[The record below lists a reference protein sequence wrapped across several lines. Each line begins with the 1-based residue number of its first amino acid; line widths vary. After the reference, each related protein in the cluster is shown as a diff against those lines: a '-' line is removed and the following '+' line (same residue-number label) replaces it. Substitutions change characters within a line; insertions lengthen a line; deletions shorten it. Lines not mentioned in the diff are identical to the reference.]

1 MSVCVPDKSAKSKKR
16 DGGTPDKMSS
26 PVGSAVHIQDEICT
40 GPSIGKVISGDDID
54 SLAINVDE
62 LKKVRVY
69 NFTGLSVRSQLVK
82 DEATITGTSL
92 DINHLIF
99 CKLGMMTPPPPHR
112 EPDKVYCISFGFSEC
127 ALT

>member
-99 CKLGMMTPPPPHR
+99 CKLGMMTPPPPPQR
-112 EPDKVYCISFGFSEC
+112 
-127 ALT
+127 T